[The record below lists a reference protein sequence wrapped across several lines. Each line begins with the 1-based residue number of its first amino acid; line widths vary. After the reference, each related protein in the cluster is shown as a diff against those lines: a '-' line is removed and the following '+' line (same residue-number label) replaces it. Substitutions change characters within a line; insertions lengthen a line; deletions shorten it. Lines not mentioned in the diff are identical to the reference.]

1 MMKTFLFLFI
11 LMILQFGFAK
21 ELTLAEKADRASLS
35 IRLANYARQT
45 PKNLRYTILSDL
57 HTFGNLDLDE
67 KQDFPLVKNA
77 LSTLLLMDKMDL
89 PRSGAQ
95 NLADSYGRHKA
106 IYKKAA
112 ASIETAENKKL
123 LNELLKMMEEFD
135 QNGNG

>member
-1 MMKTFLFLFI
+1 MLLI
-11 LMILQFGFAK
+11 SQYGFAK
-21 ELTLAEKADRASLS
+21 DLSLAEKAERGSLS
-35 IRLANYARQT
+35 IRLANYAKQT

-57 HTFGNLDLDE
+57 QKFGSLDLDE

-95 NLADSYGRHKA
+95 NLADSYGRHKDV
-106 IYKKAA
+106 YKKAA
-112 ASIETAENKKL
+112 ASIETAQNKKL
-123 LNELLKMMEEFD
+123 LNELLKIMYDFD

>member
-1 MMKTFLFLFI
+1 MKNFI
-11 LMILQFGFAK
+11 LIFVIFALQTAFAK
-21 ELTLAEKADRASLS
+21 DLTIAEKAERGSLS
-35 IRLANYARQT
+35 IRLANYAKQT
-45 PKNLRYTILSDL
+45 PKNLRYTILADL
-57 HTFGNLDLDE
+57 QKFGSLELDE

-95 NLADSYGRHKA
+95 NLADSYGRYKGL
-106 IYKKAA
+106 YKKAA

-123 LNELLKMMEEFD
+123 LTELLKMMDDFD

>member
-1 MMKTFLFLFI
+1 MKTIFFILVLFI
-11 LMILQFGFAK
+11 VQNSFSKDLSS
-21 ELTLAEKADRASLS
+21 AEKADRASLS
-35 IRLANYARQT
+35 IRLANYARLT

-57 HTFGNLDLDE
+57 RKFGSLELDA

-77 LSTLLLMDKMDL
+77 LMTLLLVDKMDL

-95 NLADSYGRHKA
+95 NLADSYGRYPE

-112 ASIETAENKKL
+112 VSIETAENKNLLTELFKL
-123 LNELLKMMEEFD
+123 MNDFD

>member
-1 MMKTFLFLFI
+1 MKIFI
-11 LMILQFGFAK
+11 LLLAIFTVHMAFAK
-21 ELTLAEKADRASLS
+21 DLTIAEKADRASLS

-57 HTFGNLDLDE
+57 HTFGTLELNE

-95 NLADSYGRHKA
+95 NLADSYGRYKA
-106 IYKKAA
+106 LYKKAA

-123 LNELLKMMEEFD
+123 LNELLKMMDDFN